1 MPRSLCLVDGHVD
14 RLAGSSRG
22 NFIAAVRGLYTSRDH
37 ASLDLVVRSS
47 SHRKHT
53 CFHGTGVPSGSLR
66 HLRVEIRMGA
76 AHICFRAPDG
86 FLRGAIPRKSSAS
99 SILGYRKCSSV
110 YGVYSGV
117 SCRPASVRKRQF
129 LFLLLGSEFCWRV
142 DTAGDKSACL
152 QVC

>member
-76 AHICFRAPDG
+76 AHICFRLLMVFSEALFP
-86 FLRGAIPRKSSAS
+86 
-99 SILGYRKCSSV
+99 
-110 YGVYSGV
+110 V
-117 SCRPASVRKRQF
+117 S
-129 LFLLLGSEFCWRV
+129 LLPHPFSDIGNV
-142 DTAGDKSACL
+142 
-152 QVC
+152 